1 MFTFGMVVILTAL
14 MLSLVMAQPPQ
25 QKYHGNKKKSIFR
38 RDPATNRLFIH
49 PKSVGERL
57 LRLTL
62 KQDQQI
68 VLSDDLSQI
77 AADAVYD
84 LDLNQLNK
92 GRYTLELWTEKDKN
106 IREEILVE

>member
-25 QKYHGNKKKSIFR
+25 QKYHGNEKKSIFR
-38 RDPATNRLFIH
+38 RDPASNRLLIH

-62 KQDQQI
+62 RQNQKI

-77 AADAVYD
+77 SADAVYG
-84 LDLNQLNK
+84 LDLSQLNK
-92 GRYTLELWTEKDKN
+92 GKYIVELITAKKEN
-106 IREEILVE
+106 IQEEILVD